1 MDNSDPNL
9 TLHYDAPAASWSE
22 ALPVG
27 NGRLGGMVYGR
38 TFTELLQLN
47 EDSVWY
53 GGPQDRTPRDA
64 RRHLDTLRQL
74 IRDEEHAAAEA
85 LVREAFFATPASM
98 RHSEPLGNCTLEFGH
113 EAQDVTGYRRSLDL
127 ATAQAT
133 VEYQCR
139 GVSYRRET
147 IASFPDNVVA
157 LRFSASEPTRFV
169 VRLNRVS
176 EIEWETNEFLDS
188 IQAANGRIVLNA
200 TPGGK
205 NSNPLSLVLGIS
217 CDASDEGGSI
227 EAVGNALV
235 VKAFSCTLVIAA
247 HTAFRNADPEAAA
260 RQDVDNALKQSWHEL
275 VLRQRTD
282 YASLFQRL
290 SLRMWPA
297 AHDLPTN
304 ERIEKNRDPGLV
316 ALYYNYGRYLLIS
329 SSRDSDKAL
338 PATLQGIW
346 NPSFAP
352 PWGCKYTININLQMN
367 YWLAAPGNLVECAL
381 PMLGLVE
388 RMAVRGAK
396 TARTM
401 YDCGGWCAHHNT
413 DIWADTD
420 PQDRWM
426 PSTIWPLGGVWLCID
441 VLEMLLYHY
450 DRKLHERAAVLLEG
464 CIVFLLDFLIPSAC
478 GTFLVTNP
486 SLSPENTFVSKS
498 GDTGILCEGS
508 AIDTTIVRIAFEK
521 FLWSTAILEKGNP
534 LVPKVRDAMARL
546 PDLTINN
553 DGLIQEWGLK
563 DYKEHEPGH
572 RHVSHLFGLY
582 PGESISPV
590 TSPKLAAAAKNV
602 LDRRAAHGGGHTG
615 WSRAW
620 LLNLHARLHDAD
632 GYMFRQD
639 LETIDSLRRNAVNV
653 RDPHPS
659 GIKELQTY
667 AGQLMWIG
675 GKFPID
681 IGAEF
686 TWYPALGYN
695 TERPVVRNNLKYE
708 LLNILYN
715 LAALYSQLAVAQTNS
730 GPEGVKK
737 AVPYFNLAAGVLS
750 YMQKEVLPELRMSD
764 PPEDMDTHTLE
775 ALIQLLLAQSQE
787 CFWKKAVMDGTY
799 KDAIIARLAAR
810 VSDLYSTAGDA
821 AMKSEAISSSW
832 IHHMSAKH
840 HHFAGAA
847 QYRAACDCLE
857 KKKYGEEVARL
868 TDAVQ
873 CVNEGLKEARG
884 GYVSKTIIEDLNG
897 LKRKVEEDLKR
908 AEKDNDLI
916 YMDPVPPKP
925 ELKLLDRADM
935 AKITVPPQVANPFD
949 YFGDQA
955 EFGPALFSKLVPFAV
970 HAAITIYE
978 QRRDRLVNQSI
989 IQNLED
995 LTERLHTM
1003 LSSINLP
1010 GSLQALEKPLG
1021 LPPSL
1026 VQHAEEIRQADAI
1039 GRIQRAFSDIDKL
1052 RSADI
1057 AVFDE
1062 GKSMLAAEEEEDAR
1076 RRAKF
1081 GTDRWTRPDSRSDP
1095 RGAQLWAQ
1103 VAEIDGYFASSTSSD
1118 EVVRDKF
1125 GQAQDLLE
1133 LLSAPDR
1140 VLMDYVP
1147 SSRRMDI
1154 AEPLKPV
1161 IGRLRGAYND
1171 VLRLESRRRK
1181 KVEALRDKCRND
1193 DIKPE
1198 ILKEAARLER
1208 TYPTTAIA
1216 PAHFEDFFERRLDKL
1231 YEPELEGV
1239 EKEDA
1244 EQERMMTE
1252 IERVNREFE
1261 SQRKSSIGGNRER
1274 EQALQRLD
1282 NAYYKYKEIVNH
1294 LDVGRK
1300 FYNDLSKVVGQNF
1313 RDPVKVWVSERRIDA
1328 KSLEEE
1334 LSMPPLG
1341 SLSMNR
1347 TPVAS
1352 PPVSSYQA
1360 EQQQHANS
1368 YFGSNAGP
1376 AANTHAQRPHQ
1387 QVHSP
1392 PAEAHVQSWAG
1403 STVEP
1408 QQPQPVPPVSNMWTP
1423 DMGIRFGGPAG
1434 GHGAAAPAAHPPG
1447 PRQASGGTW
1456 DPNSGIRFG

>member
-1 MDNSDPNL
+1 M
-9 TLHYDAPAASWSE
+9 TT
-22 ALPVG
+22 
-27 NGRLGGMVYGR
+27 YG
-38 TFTELLQLN
+38 
-47 EDSVWY
+47 
-53 GGPQDRTPRDA
+53 
-64 RRHLDTLRQL
+64 
-74 IRDEEHAAAEA
+74 
-85 LVREAFFATPASM
+85 
-98 RHSEPLGNCTLEFGH
+98 
-113 EAQDVTGYRRSLDL
+113 
-127 ATAQAT
+127 
-133 VEYQCR
+133 
-139 GVSYRRET
+139 
-147 IASFPDNVVA
+147 
-157 LRFSASEPTRFV
+157 
-169 VRLNRVS
+169 
-176 EIEWETNEFLDS
+176 
-188 IQAANGRIVLNA
+188 
-200 TPGGK
+200 
-205 NSNPLSLVLGIS
+205 
-217 CDASDEGGSI
+217 
-227 EAVGNALV
+227 
-235 VKAFSCTLVIAA
+235 
-247 HTAFRNADPEAAA
+247 
-260 RQDVDNALKQSWHEL
+260 
-275 VLRQRTD
+275 
-282 YASLFQRL
+282 
-290 SLRMWPA
+290 
-297 AHDLPTN
+297 
-304 ERIEKNRDPGLV
+304 
-316 ALYYNYGRYLLIS
+316 S
-329 SSRDSDKAL
+329 SSRGQ
-338 PATLQGIW
+338 P
-346 NPSFAP
+346 AP
-352 PWGCKYTININLQMN
+352 PSSNISNILS
-367 YWLAAPGNLVECAL
+367 L
-381 PMLGLVE
+381 PF
-388 RMAVRGAK
+388 
-396 TARTM
+396 
-401 YDCGGWCAHHNT
+401 
-413 DIWADTD
+413 
-420 PQDRWM
+420 
-426 PSTIWPLGGVWLCID
+426 
-441 VLEMLLYHY
+441 
-450 DRKLHERAAVLLEG
+450 RKSNH
-464 CIVFLLDFLIPSAC
+464 I
-478 GTFLVTNP
+478 
-486 SLSPENTFVSKS
+486 SLSAAIRQYINTKY
-498 GDTGILCEGS
+498 DQH
-508 AIDTTIVRIAFEK
+508 
-521 FLWSTAILEKGNP
+521 
-534 LVPKVRDAMARL
+534 
-546 PDLTINN
+546 PD
-553 DGLIQEWGLK
+553 
-563 DYKEHEPGH
+563 
-572 RHVSHLFGLY
+572 
-582 PGESISPV
+582 
-590 TSPKLAAAAKNV
+590 
-602 LDRRAAHGGGHTG
+602 
-615 WSRAW
+615 
-620 LLNLHARLHDAD
+620 
-632 GYMFRQD
+632 MFRQD

-935 AKITVPPQVANPFD
+935 AKMTVPPQVANPFD

-978 QRRDRLVNQSI
+978 QRRDRLVNQNI

-1125 GQAQDLLE
+1125 GQTQDLLE
-1133 LLSAPDR
+1133 LLSASDR
-1140 VLMDYVP
+1140 VLMDHVP

-1231 YEPELEGV
+1231 YEPELEAV

-1408 QQPQPVPPVSNMWTP
+1408 QQPHPVPPVSNMWTP

-1434 GHGAAAPAAHPPG
+1434 GHGAAAPAPNPPG

>member
-38 TFTELLQLN
+38 TSTELLQLN

-64 RRHLDTLRQL
+64 HRHLDTLRQL
-74 IRDEEHAAAEA
+74 IRDEKHAAAEA

-217 CDASDEGGSI
+217 CDANDEGGSI

-235 VKAFSCTLVIAA
+235 VKAFSCTIAIAA
-247 HTAFRNADPEAAA
+247 HTTYRKADPEAAA
-260 RQDVDNALKQSWHEL
+260 RQDVDKALKRSWHEL

-282 YASLFQRL
+282 YASLFQRS

-304 ERIEKNRDPGLV
+304 ERIGKNRDPGLV

-367 YWLAAPGNLVECAL
+367 YWLAAPCNLVDCAL

-441 VLEMLLYHY
+441 VLGMLLYQY

-478 GTFLVTNP
+478 GKFLVTNP

-508 AIDTTIVRIAFEK
+508 AIDTTIIRIAFEK
-521 FLWSTAILEKGNP
+521 FLWSTAILDKGNP

-546 PDLTINN
+546 PNLTINN

-590 TSPKLAAAAKNV
+590 TSPELAAAAKKV
-602 LDRRAAHGGGHTG
+602 LDRRAAHGDAWSIGELRGVRVKGGWLFFAYLH
-615 WSRAW
+615 WPSRT
-620 LLNLHARLHDAD
+620 LSRKQRPLGNPFSQHDDVRIIVSISNILSLPFRKSNHISLSAAIRQYINTKYD
-632 GYMFRQD
+632 QHPDMFRQD

-873 CVNEGLKEARG
+873 CVTEGLKEARG

-935 AKITVPPQVANPFD
+935 AKMTVPPQVANPFD

-978 QRRDRLVNQSI
+978 QRRDRLVNQNI

-1062 GKSMLAAEEEEDAR
+1062 GKFMLAAEEEEDAR

-1125 GQAQDLLE
+1125 GQTQDLLE
-1133 LLSAPDR
+1133 LLSASDR

-1181 KVEALRDKCRND
+1181 KVEALRDKCKISQEQRSALANINKEQPRLTVITNID
-1193 DIKPE
+1193 D
-1198 ILKEAARLER
+1198 
-1208 TYPTTAIA
+1208 
-1216 PAHFEDFFERRLDKL
+1216 
-1231 YEPELEGV
+1231 
-1239 EKEDA
+1239 
-1244 EQERMMTE
+1244 
-1252 IERVNREFE
+1252 
-1261 SQRKSSIGGNRER
+1261 
-1274 EQALQRLD
+1274 
-1282 NAYYKYKEIVNH
+1282 
-1294 LDVGRK
+1294 
-1300 FYNDLSKVVGQNF
+1300 
-1313 RDPVKVWVSERRIDA
+1313 
-1328 KSLEEE
+1328 
-1334 LSMPPLG
+1334 
-1341 SLSMNR
+1341 
-1347 TPVAS
+1347 
-1352 PPVSSYQA
+1352 
-1360 EQQQHANS
+1360 
-1368 YFGSNAGP
+1368 
-1376 AANTHAQRPHQ
+1376 
-1387 QVHSP
+1387 
-1392 PAEAHVQSWAG
+1392 
-1403 STVEP
+1403 
-1408 QQPQPVPPVSNMWTP
+1408 
-1423 DMGIRFGGPAG
+1423 
-1434 GHGAAAPAAHPPG
+1434 
-1447 PRQASGGTW
+1447 
-1456 DPNSGIRFG
+1456 